1 MSILNI
7 IPARSFLNSG
17 NITFYNG
24 GNVAIGKTTAT
35 YNLDISGDLNTDN
48 KIKENGNDLVP
59 SGLVIMWYGSIA
71 SIPAGWTLCNG
82 TNGAPNLSDFFII
95 PGNSDSNNF
104 VMTNITGTNTQR
116 GGTTDTII
124 LQHNHT
130 VTMDISGEHTH
141 IYSRNSTGGGI
152 KYRSAGGQY
161 YGYSY
166 SNTSTAGAHSH
177 TYTTDVTGSSAVN
190 ANIPPYI
197 ALAYIMKL

>member
-35 YNLDISGDLNTDN
+35 YNLDISGDLNTDD

-59 SGLVIMWYGSIA
+59 RGLIIMWYGSIA

-82 TNGAPNLSDFFII
+82 MNGAPNLKDMFVIT
-95 PGNSDSNNF
+95 GNTDANNF
-104 VMTNITGTNTQR
+104 VMTSITGTNTQR
-116 GGTTDTII
+116 GGTADGII
-124 LQHNHT
+124 IQHNHT
-130 VTMDISGEHTH
+130 ITVDSSGSHTH
-141 IYSRNSTGGGI
+141 DYERNTTAGYGTI
-152 KYRSAGGQY
+152 QYAGGNDTY
-161 YGYSY
+161 RYAD
-166 SNTSTAGAHSH
+166 TSTAGAHSH
-177 TYTTDVTGSSAVN
+177 TYTTDVTGSSATN